1 MNKLHGFRLHRFEFS
16 NWGTFNRGDRV
27 EIFHI
32 GGHNALIT
40 GANGAGKSTL
50 VDGLQGLLV
59 PPANRSYNKASGNK
73 TRERSDRTYIE
84 GWYGQKPDN
93 PDEPE
98 RLRTKGEKTLLLA
111 VFRNE
116 ATEDTVALGGIFWME
131 NGRPEHIYLVRRDEA
146 SIKQDMAKLQPGR
159 ELKKSLR
166 ERKFEVFTEHS
177 EFSLRFRALL
187 KIPHESALK
196 LLGQAVG
203 LKDPQDINVFVR
215 RHMLEPHDMK
225 PAIQKLRDHLDD
237 LVDCRT
243 KIDEAEKRQK
253 LLEPIEAEAKRLDVL
268 RQESTAAAETA
279 KAVRGFF
286 AQLLVRW
293 AKEEGA
299 KVGAELTT
307 AQTELAQAEDKLE
320 QLRADEKDI
329 DLALRTNS
337 AHERLQTIS
346 RDITTQDSLRKERL
360 QNFQFSQTTLE
371 KAGESLVLTNAA
383 GFEASMGKWR
393 GRQRLIQ
400 GELDDLQSRRADLLS
415 EKRRM
420 EADNARDVADLELIK
435 SQTSNIPADLLR
447 LRRELATVAGVTEER
462 LPFAGELI
470 EVPTEH
476 TAWRPAIERLMRPF
490 GLSLL
495 VPDTEPIYNKVVGHI
510 RRTHLKQRIVFY
522 KVRMLAGVRLAS
534 DAPDAKRV
542 WGRVRLRD
550 EHPMQTWLSREVR
563 QLFDHT
569 CCETAEEFESTP
581 RGLSKEG
588 LVAHSEHRREKDD
601 RRTLGDVRDYVLG
614 WSNREKVAALA
625 KAIAQRVNDIEKQAK
640 LAGSASDTI
649 GKRQPILQAL
659 NIVLETATFE
669 KIDHESPAQK
679 IVELKQE
686 EADLLKADSAYAK
699 LKERHTKALTD
710 LADAGADEKVK
721 RAKEIRLND
730 RVKALAKIPE
740 QRVQLLTLENEELTE
755 RHRPTLQHMLG
766 KVEVTTENYEAEFN
780 RVDQVARTAVT
791 RKTNAVSQSEK
802 TIIGLMGDSQ
812 REAYNSSLTTSIEA
826 LQDFRDTLSKLVT
839 DDLPAH
845 RKRFNE
851 LMEKNVVR
859 DAGKLASEMHDNA
872 EFIEERL
879 KELNAAL
886 REVPFNPGTCLRL
899 QHSATAN
906 VDIVDFKRRL
916 RTATQKA
923 ANWTEAERLS
933 AFESIRALLTDFD
946 AKPEWRNFVTDV
958 RNWWEFRA
966 EEISLTDDSV
976 IRTYYDSLGRSPGQ
990 KAKLAYTLLVAGLVL
1005 QYGLSRSK
1013 PDSKTF
1019 RFVMVDE
1026 IFKGV
1031 DKDNSLHAMRLF
1043 AEFGLQLVLVN
1054 PWNDEI
1060 KMIEREN
1067 FVASYHLVTN
1077 RDQSDSRLFSIS
1089 RDDLLARLDK
1099 MREAP
1104 EHADSR

>member
-1 MNKLHGFRLHRFEFS
+1 MSKLHGFRLHRFEFS

-59 PPANRSYNKASGNK
+59 PPANRTYNKASGNK

-84 GWYGQKPDN
+84 GWYGQKADN

-116 ATEDTVALGGIFWME
+116 ATDDTVALGGIFWME
-131 NGRPEHIYLVRRDEA
+131 NGKPEHIYLVRRDEA
-146 SIKQDMAKLQPGR
+146 SIKVDMAKLQPGR

-166 ERKFEVFTEHS
+166 ERKFEVFSEHS
-177 EFSLRFRALL
+177 EFSTRFRALL
-187 KIPHESALK
+187 RIPHESALK

-215 RHMLEPHDMK
+215 RHMLEPHDMR
-225 PAIQKLRDHLDD
+225 PAIQRLRDHLDD
-237 LVDCRT
+237 LVLCQT

-253 LLEPIEAEAKRLDVL
+253 LLEPIEAEAKRLDAL
-268 RQESTAAAETA
+268 RQESLAAEETA
-279 KAVRGFF
+279 RAVRGFV

-293 AKEEGA
+293 AKAESE
-299 KVGAELTT
+299 KVGGELAT
-307 AQTELAQAEDKLE
+307 ARTELGQAETKVV
-320 QLRADEKDI
+320 QMRADEKDI

-337 AHERLQTIS
+337 AHDRLQTIKHEIS
-346 RDITTQDSLRKERL
+346 TQDTLRRDRL

-371 KAGESLVLTNAA
+371 KAGESLVLTTAA
-383 GFEASMGKWR
+383 AFEASLTKWR
-393 GRQRLIQ
+393 ARQKLMQ
-400 GELDDLQSRRADLLS
+400 GEVDDLQTRRADFMA
-415 EKRRM
+415 ERRRL
-420 EADNARDVADLELIK
+420 EGENERDIADLDLIK

-447 LRRELATVAGVTEER
+447 LRRELAVAAGVDEDR

-476 TAWRPAIERLMRPF
+476 AAWRPAIERLMRPF

-495 VPDTEPIYNKVVGHI
+495 VPDTVPIYDKVVGYV
-510 RRTHLKQRIVFY
+510 RRSHLKQRLVFY
-522 KVRMLAGVRLAS
+522 KVRMLAGVTFTS
-534 DAPDAKRV
+534 GAPDPKRV
-542 WGRVRLRD
+542 WGRLRLRE
-550 EHPMQTWLSREVR
+550 EHPMQAWLSREVR
-563 QLFDHT
+563 QLYDHV
-569 CCETAEEFESTP
+569 CCETPDEFERTP

-588 LVAHSEHRREKDD
+588 LVGHSEHRREKDD
-601 RRTLGDVRDYVLG
+601 RRALGDVRDFVLG
-614 WSNREKVAALA
+614 WSNRDKVAALA
-625 KAIAQRVNDIEKQAK
+625 KAITQRTGEIEKQGR
-640 LAGSASDTI
+640 LANSAAETI
-649 GKRQPILQAL
+649 GKRQPVLQAL
-659 NIVLETATFE
+659 TLVIETATFD
-669 KIDHESPAQK
+669 KIDHASPAEK
-679 IVELKQE
+679 IVALKSE
-686 EADLLKADSAYAK
+686 ETDLLKADSAYAK
-699 LKERHTKALTD
+699 LKERHQRALDD
-710 LADAGADEKVK
+710 LATAEADEKVK
-721 RAKEIRLND
+721 RTREIRLDD
-730 RVKALAKIPE
+730 RAKVLAKIPE
-740 QRVQLLTLENEELTE
+740 QKAELLTPENEELAEKNRTA
-755 RHRPTLQHMLG
+755 LQHLLG
-766 KVEVTTENYEAEFN
+766 KVEVTSENYETESN
-780 RVDQVARTAVT
+780 RVDQSARSTAT
-791 RKTNAVSQSEK
+791 RKANAVGQSERA
-802 TIIGLMGDSQ
+802 IIALMGESQ
-812 REAYNSSLTTSIEA
+812 KSAFNSSLTVSIEA
-826 LQDFRDTLSKLVT
+826 LPDFRDALKKLVT
-839 DDLPAH
+839 DDLPTH
-845 RKRFNE
+845 RQRFNE

-859 DAGKLASEMHDNA
+859 DAGKLAAEMHDQA

-879 KELNAAL
+879 KELNSAL

-899 QHSATAN
+899 QHAATTN

-916 RTATQKA
+916 RGATQKA
-923 ANWTEAERLS
+923 ANWTDAERLK

-976 IRTYYDSLGRSPGQ
+976 IRTYYDSVGRSPGQ

-1005 QYGLSRSK
+1005 QYGLSRAK

-1043 AEFGLQLVLVN
+1043 AEFGLQLILVN

-1099 MREAP
+1099 MREEP
-1104 EHADSR
+1104 ERADSR